1 MSLRIHPEAEAE
13 IEAARAYVE
22 KQRPGWGERL
32 LLELE
37 AVLRSVETNPSQW
50 TLLET
55 VPDSTSCRRVRLRR
69 FRYNLIF
76 EELGA
81 SVIVLA
87 FAHTRRKPNY
97 WKSRGFDA

>member
-1 MSLRIHPEAEAE
+1 MSLRIHLEAEAE
-13 IEAARAYVE
+13 IETARAYVE
-22 KQRPGWGERL
+22 KQRPGWGARL
-32 LLELE
+32 LQELE
-37 AVLRSVETNPSQW
+37 EVLRSVETNPCQR

-55 VPDSTSCRRVRLRR
+55 VPDGASFRRVRLRR

-76 EELGA
+76 EVLEA

-97 WKSRGFDA
+97 WKARGIDD